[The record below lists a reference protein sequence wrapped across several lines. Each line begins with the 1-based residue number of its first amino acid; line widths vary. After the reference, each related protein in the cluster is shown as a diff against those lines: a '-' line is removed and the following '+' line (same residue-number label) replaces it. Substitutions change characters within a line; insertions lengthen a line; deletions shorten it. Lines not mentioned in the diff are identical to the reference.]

1 MTFID
6 SRQRSVR
13 NCALIV
19 QLVVTAGAAF
29 AQLPV
34 LPVPTQN
41 PITEEKRILGKMLF
55 WDEQMSSDNTMACG
69 TCHTMTRGGADN
81 RRVRHPGAD
90 NLFFTADDVFG
101 SPGVVSTASN
111 GDYLPSAS
119 FGLAP
124 QPGNRAAPPVIN
136 AAYAPLLFHDGKAS
150 NEFRDPISNAVVI
163 PAPPD
168 VGGFP
173 AVGGALESQVV
184 GPIMNDIEMAHK
196 ERTWA
201 EIIAKL
207 QAAKPLA
214 FASNLPPDIAAELTV
229 NTTYPD
235 LFEEAFGDPEIT
247 PVRIAFAIATYE
259 RTLISDQT
267 PFDAAMAG
275 NSEALTTAQ
284 LEGFTLFF
292 AIGCNNC
299 HPEPLFTDNKFNN
312 IGLRPWQHDAGRA
325 LVTGNYGPT
334 VEEPNR
340 PDDRGKFKSVN
351 LRNVGL
357 KTSYMHHGGVSTL
370 LGTIDFYRN
379 LGNVQFTENRDPQM
393 ISVAD
398 NFNSVMT
405 NPGDINYDP
414 LADVK
419 MEDFLRHGLA
429 DPRVANGTSPFDS
442 PTLWSLRP
450 QHQSS
455 QLPGGVIGTNGIT
468 PTIVVSTPAM
478 IGNDDFKIGLSRVL
492 GGATVRLG
500 VSSSPPVSGVITP
513 DFYLPDFTAAGA
525 GPGAGYAT
533 AHWPIPDNGALS
545 GQTRYV
551 QWFITDPGAPG
562 GQSRS
567 APIRFTYFCSE
578 TLGCPPT
585 CPADIANSQGLPL
598 ADGGIDINDLLFFLD
613 AFEQGSAAADM
624 DDDGLDPAFPD
635 GGIDINDLLFFLG
648 HFEAGC

>member
-1 MTFID
+1 MTSIA

-13 NCALIV
+13 NCALIA

-29 AQLPV
+29 AQLG
-34 LPVPTQN
+34 PVPVPAEN
-41 PITEEKRILGKMLF
+41 PITEPKRILGKMLF

-150 NEFRDPISNAVVI
+150 NEFRDPITNAVVI
-163 PAPPD
+163 PAPPND
-168 VGGFP
+168 EFGFP
-173 AVGGALESQVV
+173 TPGGALESQVV

-196 ERTWA
+196 ERSWT
-201 EIIAKL
+201 EIISKL
-207 QAAKPLA
+207 QSAKPLA
-214 FASNLPPDIAAELTV
+214 FASNLTPDIAAALTT

-235 LFEEAFGDPEIT
+235 LFAAAFGDSAIT

-267 PFDAAMAG
+267 PFDAWMMDPEG
-275 NSEALTTAQ
+275 GALTPTQ
-284 LEGFTLFF
+284 LEGLTHFF
-292 AIGCNNC
+292 GIGCDQC
-299 HPEPLFTDNKFNN
+299 HTAPLFTDNKFNN

-325 LVTGNYGPT
+325 LITGNYGPT

-357 KTSYMHHGGVSTL
+357 KTSYMHHGGISTL

-379 LGNVQFTENRDPQM
+379 IGNVQFTENRDPQM
-393 ISVAD
+393 IVVAD
-398 NFNSVMT
+398 NFNAAMLT
-405 NPGDINYDP
+405 DP
-414 LADVK
+414 QADVK

-429 DPRVANGTSPFDS
+429 DPRVANGTFPFDS

-450 QHQSS
+450 QHQSTS
-455 QLPGGVIGTNGIT
+455 LPGGMIGTNGIT

-478 IGNDDFKIGLSRVL
+478 IGNGDFKIGLSRAL
-492 GGATVRLG
+492 GGAVARLG

-513 DFYLPDFTAAGA
+513 DFYLPDFTTAGS

-533 AHWPIPDNGALS
+533 AHWPIPNNGALA

-551 QWFITDPGAPG
+551 QWFITDPGAPSG
-562 GQSRS
+562 VARS
-567 APIRFTYFCSE
+567 VPVQFTYFCSQ
-578 TLGCPPT
+578 TLGCPPI
-585 CPADIANSQGLPL
+585 CSADIANGQGLPL
-598 ADGGIDINDLLFFLD
+598 ADGGVDISDLLYFLQ
-613 AFEQGSAAADM
+613 AFEAGSSAADL
-624 DDDGLDPAFPD
+624 DDDGLDPATPD
-635 GGIDINDLLFFLG
+635 NGIDINDLLFFLG